1 MISTPRTRGCSDWN
15 AGRIYATV
23 MLVVMWLNATR
34 ICVMFDGKET
44 LGEALLVKIAMI
56 PAALLVAVQHT
67 A

>member
-1 MISTPRTRGCSDWN
+1 
-15 AGRIYATV
+15 